1 MQALQRTF
9 LAGHQVPDGLLDFQ
23 RSLLAA
29 ATLGGGE
36 PAAADAAGDR
46 MRTEPD
52 ASGVSLPAAWL
63 LTLQLLQCYH

>member
-29 ATLGGGE
+29 ARLGGGE
-36 PAAADAAGDR
+36 PAAAGAAGDQT
-46 MRTEPD
+46 RTESD
-52 ASGVSLPAAWL
+52 DQGVPLPA
-63 LTLQLLQCYH
+63 